1 MLPEFKTILYAT
13 DLGEHTR
20 PVFRTAISLA
30 RHYEADIIM
39 MHVVEP
45 MSSAAQAIVE
55 TYLTDMDAKKIYQDN
70 MRSVLQT
77 MKSRLET
84 FCDEEVQSRNRQDI
98 RVREMLVVSGRP
110 SEEII
115 RTAQK
120 QEADLIVMG
129 KSTRRIFGTDIVG
142 STARRVPRYATIP
155 VLIVP
160 NN

>member
-13 DLGEHTR
+13 DLGGHTR

-55 TYLTDMDAKKIYQDN
+55 TYLTDVDAKKIYQDN

-120 QEADLIVMG
+120 QKADLIVMG

>member
-13 DLGEHTR
+13 DLGEQTR

-30 RHYEADIIM
+30 QHYEADIIM

-55 TYLTDMDAKKIYQDN
+55 TYLTDVDAKKIYQDN

-98 RVREMLVVSGRP
+98 RVKEMLVVSGRP

>member
-13 DLGEHTR
+13 DLGKQTR

-30 RHYEADIIM
+30 RHYEAEITM
-39 MHVVEP
+39 LHVVEP

-55 TYLTDMDAKKIYQDN
+55 TYLTDVDAKKIFQDN
-70 MRSVLQT
+70 MRSVLKT
-77 MKSRLET
+77 MKSRLEK
-84 FCDEEVQSRNRQDI
+84 FCEEEEQSRDRKDI
-98 RVREMLVVSGRP
+98 RVKELLVVSGRP

-115 RTAQK
+115 KAAQK
-120 QEADLIVMG
+120 HQADLIVMG

-155 VLIVP
+155 VIIVP

>member
-30 RHYEADIIM
+30 RHYNADIIM
-39 MHVVEP
+39 VHVVEP
-45 MSSAAQAIVE
+45 MSSATQAIVE
-55 TYLTDMDAKKIYQDN
+55 TYLTDVDAKKIFQDN

-77 MKSRLET
+77 MKARLQK

-98 RVREMLVVSGRP
+98 RVKEMLIISGRP

-115 RTAQK
+115 KTAQK
-120 QEADLIVMG
+120 QQADLIVMG

-155 VLIVP
+155 VIIVP

>member
-13 DLGEHTR
+13 DLGKHTR

-30 RHYEADIIM
+30 RRYEADITM
-39 MHVVEP
+39 LHVVEP

-55 TYLTDMDAKKIYQDN
+55 TYLTDVDAKKIFQDN
-70 MRSVLQT
+70 MRLVLKT
-77 MKSRLET
+77 MKSRLEK
-84 FCDEEVQSRNRQDI
+84 FCQEEEQSRDRQDI
-98 RVREMLVVSGRP
+98 RVKELLVISGRP

-115 RTAQK
+115 KAAQK
-120 QEADLIVMG
+120 HQADLIVMG

-155 VLIVP
+155 VIIVP

>member
-30 RHYEADIIM
+30 RHYDAEIIM

-55 TYLTDMDAKKIYQDN
+55 TYLTDVDAKKVFKDN

-77 MKSRLET
+77 MKSRLER
-84 FCDEEVQSRNRQDI
+84 FSDEEVQSRNRQDI
-98 RVREMLVVSGRP
+98 RVKEMLVVSGRP
-110 SEEII
+110 SEEIVK
-115 RTAQK
+115 TAQK
-120 QEADLIVMG
+120 HHADMIVMG
-129 KSTRRIFGTDIVG
+129 KSARRIFGTDIAG

>member
-13 DLGEHTR
+13 DLGKHTR

-30 RHYEADIIM
+30 RRYEAEITM
-39 MHVVEP
+39 LHVVEP

-55 TYLTDMDAKKIYQDN
+55 TYLTDVDAKKIFQDN
-70 MRSVLQT
+70 MRSVLKT
-77 MKSRLET
+77 MKSRLEK
-84 FCDEEVQSRNRQDI
+84 FCEEEEQSRDRQDI
-98 RVREMLVVSGRP
+98 RVKELLVVSGRP

-115 RTAQK
+115 KAAQK
-120 QEADLIVMG
+120 HQADLIVMG

-155 VLIVP
+155 VIIVP

>member
-13 DLGEHTR
+13 DLGKHTR

-30 RHYEADIIM
+30 RRYEAEITM
-39 MHVVEP
+39 LHVVEP

-55 TYLTDMDAKKIYQDN
+55 TYLTDVDAKKIFQDN
-70 MRSVLQT
+70 MRSVLKT
-77 MKSRLET
+77 MKSRLEK
-84 FCDEEVQSRNRQDI
+84 FCEEEEQSSDRQDI
-98 RVREMLVVSGRP
+98 RVKELLVVSGRP

-115 RTAQK
+115 KAAQK
-120 QEADLIVMG
+120 HQADLIVMG

-155 VLIVP
+155 VIIVP

>member
-13 DLGEHTR
+13 DLGEQTR

-55 TYLTDMDAKKIYQDN
+55 TYLTDVDAKKIYQDN

-98 RVREMLVVSGRP
+98 RVKEMLVVSGRP

>member
-30 RHYEADIIM
+30 RHYEAEITM
-39 MHVVEP
+39 VHVVEP

-55 TYLTDMDAKKIYQDN
+55 TYLTDVDAKKIFQDN
-70 MRSVLQT
+70 MRSVLKT
-77 MKSRLET
+77 MKSRLEK
-84 FCDEEVQSRNRQDI
+84 FCDEEEQSRNRQDI
-98 RVREMLVVSGRP
+98 RVKEMLVVSGRP

-115 RTAQK
+115 RTAKKHQ
-120 QEADLIVMG
+120 ADLIVMG

-155 VLIVP
+155 VVIVP

>member
-30 RHYEADIIM
+30 RHYDADIIM
-39 MHVVEP
+39 VHVVEP
-45 MSSAAQAIVE
+45 MSSATQAIVE
-55 TYLTDMDAKKIYQDN
+55 TYLTDVDAKKIFQDN
-70 MRSVLQT
+70 MRAVLQT
-77 MKSRLET
+77 MKARLQK
-84 FCDEEVQSRNRQDI
+84 FCDEEIQSRNRQDI
-98 RVREMLVVSGRP
+98 RVKEMLIISGRP

-120 QEADLIVMG
+120 QQADLIVMG

-142 STARRVPRYATIP
+142 STARRVPRYSTIP
-155 VLIVP
+155 VIIVP